1 MHIAYVEISNF
12 RKLLKVRIDL
22 AETTTLFVG
31 ANNSGKTSAILALR
45 RFLVDKGK
53 RFKVQDFTLSHWA
66 AIDAIGKTW
75 EEVAD
80 DNPPVLD
87 GPKWNEILPSL
98 DLWLQVKEGELH
110 HVIGLLPTLDW
121 AGGLVGVRMSLEP
134 KKIQELFRAYRVA
147 RQKVK
152 DLHKAAEASAKVAAP
167 AQPAP
172 KKLSLWPMS
181 LTDFLRENLTQ
192 YLVVRSYLLDP
203 GKIVKPENGQ
213 ASPQELSQNAMPLDG
228 DPLAG
233 LIRVNEIN
241 AQRGL
246 GESDGADIEGSSN
259 NRDSQKLSD
268 QLQAYYSKHLDP
280 LKTPDVADL
289 AALQAI
295 EAAQE
300 AFDQRLHDSFQP
312 SFNEVQSMG
321 YPGVS
326 DPRLKIASKLEAI
339 DGLEHESAVSFEI
352 QVLQKTG
359 VVEPILRLPESYN
372 GLGYQNLISMVFRL
386 MSFRD
391 AWMRVGKA
399 AKPLEDSKIEPIHL
413 VLVEEPEAHLHAQV
427 QQVFIN
433 KAYHVLRDHKD
444 LKGATNL
451 QSQLIV
457 STHSSH
463 VVHETKYSC
472 LRYFRRLPA
481 GMHVQVPV
489 TTVINLS
496 DVFGDGTET
505 ERFVTRYLRSQH
517 CDLFFADAAI
527 LVEGPAEKMLIPN
540 FIRGGFKFL
549 TQCYITILEINGS
562 HAHRLKKLIEKL
574 GLLTLVVTD
583 LDAGQP
589 NGGKNPAVQPKR
601 KAGQKTNNSSL
612 KTWAPKLDD
621 VDALYA
627 VADGEKVV
635 SGDQLFAVRVAY
647 QTPVQILKDDGK
659 TMEEALPSTFEDA
672 LVFENISFFRELEG
686 NGLVRKFADAVT
698 NTKGAEAIG
707 KELFDALREG
717 NKAEFSLDVIASAN
731 FEKLK
736 CPTYIGGGL
745 TWLEDRLKAKQVD
758 VLPEE
763 KMAVAAKVAHQAAP
777 AKAAVA
783 MKQVEK

>member
-22 AETTTLFVG
+22 AATTTLFVG

-53 RFKVQDFTLSHWA
+53 RFKTQDFTLSHWS

-75 EEVAD
+75 EEAAD
-80 DNPPVLD
+80 DNLPDLA

-121 AGGLVGVRMSLEP
+121 EGGLLGVRMSLEP
-134 KKIQELFRAYRVA
+134 NKIQDLFRDYRA
-147 RQKVK
+147 AHQKVK
-152 DLHKAAEASAKVAAP
+152 ALHKAAEDAAKAVSP
-167 AQPAP
+167 GQPAP

-181 LTDFLRENLTQ
+181 LIDFLSENLTKH
-192 YLVVRSYLLDP
+192 LVVHSYLLDP
-203 GKIVKPENGQ
+203 AKIVKPENGQ
-213 ASPQELSQNAMPLDG
+213 ANPQVLPQTAVPLDG
-228 DPLAG
+228 DPLVG

-241 AQRGL
+241 AQRVL
-246 GESDGADIEGSSN
+246 GESDGADIEGTSS

-326 DPRLKIASKLEAI
+326 DPRLKIASKLKAI
-339 DGLEHESAVSFEI
+339 DGLDHESAVSFEI
-352 QVLQKTG
+352 QILQKAG
-359 VVEPILRLPESYN
+359 IVVPTLRLPESYN
-372 GLGYQNLISMVFRL
+372 GLGYQNLISMIFRL

-399 AKPLEDSKIEPIHL
+399 AKPLDDFKIEPIHL
-413 VLVEEPEAHLHAQV
+413 VLVEEPEAHLHGQV

-433 KAYHVLRDHKD
+433 KAYQVLRDHKD
-444 LKGATNL
+444 LKGATTL

-481 GMHVQVPV
+481 GMQVQVPV

-527 LVEGPAEKMLIPN
+527 LVEGPAEKMLVPN
-540 FIRGGFKFL
+540 FIRSSFKFL

-562 HAHRLKKLIEKL
+562 HAHRLRSLIERL

-589 NGGKNPAVQPKR
+589 NDGKNPAVQPKR

-621 VDALYA
+621 VDELYA
-627 VADGEKVV
+627 VADEKKVV
-635 SGDQLFAVRVAY
+635 SGDQLFAIRVAY
-647 QTPVQILKDDGK
+647 QTPVQILKNDGE

-672 LVFENISFFRELEG
+672 LVFENIPFFQALKG
-686 NGLVRKFADAVT
+686 NGLVRKFGDTVT

-717 NKAEFSLDVIASAN
+717 NKAEFSLDIIASAD

-736 CPTYIGGGL
+736 CPTYIGEGL
-745 TWLEDRLKAKQVD
+745 TWLEERLRAKQVE
-758 VLPEE
+758 VLPELPI
-763 KMAVAAKVAHQAAP
+763 VAAAQAAP
-777 AKAAVA
+777 QAASVAVAVKKAA
-783 MKQVEK
+783 KND

>member
-1 MHIAYVEISNF
+1 MYIDYVEISNF

-45 RFLVDKGK
+45 KFLLDRGK
-53 RFKVQDFTLSHWA
+53 RFKTQDFTLSHWS
-66 AIDAIGKTW
+66 AIDAIGKSW
-75 EEVAD
+75 EDVALGTSPDLTVAKWHEV
-80 DNPPVLD
+80 
-87 GPKWNEILPSL
+87 LPTL
-98 DLWLQVKEGELH
+98 DLWLKVKEGELH

-121 AGGLVGVRMSLEP
+121 EGGLLGVRISLEP
-134 KKIQELFRAYRVA
+134 KKIEDLFRDYKVA

-152 DLHKAAEASAKVAAP
+152 DLHQAAEDAAKAAPP
-167 AQPAP
+167 ATAEK
-172 KKLSLWPMS
+172 KKLKLWPMS
-181 LTDFLRENLTQ
+181 LTDFLSENLSQ
-192 YLVVRSYLLDP
+192 HLVIRSYLLDP
-203 GKIVKPENGQ
+203 AKIVKPAKGQ
-213 ASPQELSQNAMPLDG
+213 ANPQVLPANAIALDG

-246 GESDGADIEGSSN
+246 GEPDGADGEGAPAS
-259 NRDSQKLSD
+259 RDSRKLSE
-268 QLQAYYSKHLDP
+268 QLQAYYAKHLDP

-295 EAAQE
+295 EAAQD

-312 SFNEVQSMG
+312 SFDEVQSMG

-326 DPRLKIASKLEAI
+326 DPRLKIASKLKAV
-339 DGLEHESAVSFEI
+339 DGLDHDSAVSFEI
-352 QVLQKTG
+352 QILKKAG
-359 VVEPILRLPESYN
+359 VVVPALLLPESYN

-391 AWMRVGKA
+391 SWMRVGKA
-399 AKPLEDSKIEPIHL
+399 ANPLEDAKIEPIHL

-444 LKGATNL
+444 LKGSLTL

-463 VVHETKYSC
+463 VVHETKYAC

-481 GMHVQVPV
+481 GMEVPVPV

-527 LVEGPAEKMLIPN
+527 LVEGPAEKMLVPN
-540 FIRGGFKFL
+540 FIRENYKFL

-562 HAHRLKKLIEKL
+562 HAHRLKPLIEKL

-589 NGGKNPAVQPKR
+589 KEGKNPAAPPKR
-601 KAGQKTNNSSL
+601 AVGQKSNNTSL
-612 KTWAPKLDD
+612 KTWAPKRTDID
-621 VDALYA
+621 ELYA
-627 VADGEKVV
+627 AKESDKIIDV
-635 SGDQLFAVRVAY
+635 DQLFAVRVAY
-647 QTPVQILKDDGK
+647 QTPVLVAIGDDK
-659 TMEEALPSTFEDA
+659 AKEEALPSTFEDA
-672 LVFENISFFRELEG
+672 LVFENIEFFKLLEG
-686 NGLVRKFADAVT
+686 SGLVNKFKDTVT
-698 NTKGAEAIG
+698 SVKGAAAIG
-707 KELFDALREG
+707 EALFNDLRG
-717 NKAEFSLDVIASAN
+717 GSKAEFALDVIASED

-736 CPTYIGGGL
+736 CPTYIGEGL
-745 TWLEDRLKAKQVD
+745 QWLEGRLKAKQVE
-758 VLPEE
+758 VLPELLPPE
-763 KMAVAAKVAHQAAP
+763 EPVPAAQP
-777 AKAAVA
+777 AAVA
-783 MKQVEK
+783 VKQAAKNG